1 MYFWLLSLS
10 IEYKPHLVNLNCS
23 SVLIGCLDVMTY
35 LSDYWGL
42 IDLWATVVVLLQP
55 QRQPMI
61 EMLMKPKPKSIKM
74 TSNDVESG
82 SF

>member
-1 MYFWLLSLS
+1 
-10 IEYKPHLVNLNCS
+10 VNLNCS

-35 LSDYWGL
+35 LSDCWGL

-55 QRQPMI
+55 QIQPMI

>member
-1 MYFWLLSLS
+1 
-10 IEYKPHLVNLNCS
+10 
-23 SVLIGCLDVMTY
+23 
-35 LSDYWGL
+35 
-42 IDLWATVVVLLQP
+42 LQP
-55 QRQPMI
+55 QRQTLI